1 MNIFFWNKFITG
13 KLIVNLLRTFVV
25 YPFRR
30 ELHDGEEDSYKKKD
44 TGRNVHPFQFGQM
57 YE

>member
-1 MNIFFWNKFITG
+1 MNIFFFNKFITG

-30 ELHDGEEDSYKKKD
+30 ELHDGEEDSYKKS
-44 TGRNVHPFQFGQM
+44 THRS
-57 YE
+57 